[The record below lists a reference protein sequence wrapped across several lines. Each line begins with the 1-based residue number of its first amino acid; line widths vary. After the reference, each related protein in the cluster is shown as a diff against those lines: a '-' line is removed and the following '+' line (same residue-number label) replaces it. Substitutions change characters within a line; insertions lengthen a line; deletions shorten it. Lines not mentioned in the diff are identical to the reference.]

1 MRIVLAALAIGLF
14 LADPVAA
21 DPLSSS
27 TGPGVATYLASLTAK
42 GDLLPPGKVHAA
54 PASDTMRSVG
64 IGSDFAASALTNGPG
79 FVASAST
86 GRSVGIGSDFAASP
100 N

>member
-1 MRIVLAALAIGLF
+1 MRIVLTALVIGLF
-14 LADPVAA
+14 LGYPVAA
-21 DPLSSS
+21 DP
-27 TGPGVATYLASLTAK
+27 TGPGVATYLASIAAK

-54 PASDTMRSVG
+54 SASETMRSVG
-64 IGSDFAASALTNGPG
+64 IGSDFAASASTNGPD

-86 GRSVGIGSDFAASP
+86 GRSVGIGSDFAASL

>member
-1 MRIVLAALAIGLF
+1 MRTFLATLAIGML
-14 LADPVAA
+14 LGLPVAA
-21 DPLSSS
+21 DPS

-54 PASDTMRSVG
+54 SASDTMRSVG
-64 IGSDFAASALTNGPG
+64 IGSDFAASASTIGPD

-86 GRSVGIGSDFAASP
+86 GRSVGIGSDFAASL